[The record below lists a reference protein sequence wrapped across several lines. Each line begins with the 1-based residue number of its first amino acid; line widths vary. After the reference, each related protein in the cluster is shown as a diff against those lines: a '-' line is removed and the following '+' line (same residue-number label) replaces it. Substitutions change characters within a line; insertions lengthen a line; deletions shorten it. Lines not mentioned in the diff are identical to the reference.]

1 MLQFEFELKNT
12 YLPQKRFVE
21 LDNEL
26 AAEFSATQ
34 RYFVMYNT
42 LLDQRG
48 FTQKSIDILE
58 SVLDSIPDPKY
69 SSSTVKA
76 QFVEKLSSLQQNL
89 DNAKSNYQSILSS
102 QEAKKTGAEAE
113 LSKLLE
119 LQRAYGSL
127 VKEMRDEMK
136 KHERLTLKIQE
147 NTSRNQ
153 T

>member
-1 MLQFEFELKNT
+1 MYTFLQ
-12 YLPQKRFVE
+12 QKRFVE
-21 LDNEL
+21 LDSEL
-26 AAEFSATQ
+26 ASEFSATQ

-42 LLDQRG
+42 LLNQRG

-69 SSSTVKA
+69 SSSSVKT

-89 DNAKSNYQSILSS
+89 DKAKSNYQSILSS

-136 KHERLTLKIQE
+136 KNERLTLKIKE
-147 NTSRNQ
+147 SSRSQ